1 MKLSKLYTTDTVAK
15 RNNDGSSVAYVCTKK
30 LSELYPDLDMEFDT
44 TILLNNG
51 STSEL
56 LNTGAFGQNATAYNN
71 NNTLYHGEPSSKI
84 QYLGCCVVR
93 EWGFG
98 TFINLSKHLI
108 SGSSWDSNFKL
119 RFVINIISNENIG
132 YNDYQDF
139 NINNSTNVVYDF
151 NSTYVVCNFGYKKT
165 NTTRDISGYVQNPH
179 ELDGT
184 GDDGNTGKRI
194 CYDEYSVMATAYN
207 KYLADT
213 ANISKS
219 NIGELAFAYLINGD
233 YFLVRKPLYV
243 PDSGYSHVGVTIDSN
258 KYYLTIGG
266 FADFDN
272 GISGFLPE
280 NDETKGAFAFRN
292 TSSGQYVN
300 CTNYFVTSNCAEYVL
315 NSCGLR
321 WVTTNAI
328 SKAKDFRD
336 NVRLGVMDKNGIINH
351 KEWIVGESGIQASD
365 NPNKDTSYDN
375 IPDRPSPGGD
385 DDESDDIN
393 FGYSFSGAGAFTNL
407 WYCTQKDLADL
418 RQWFLGAD
426 AEHPIPEGF
435 DPMPSIIGLFQY
447 PISLGGDVLEE
458 IKFRTSSGLI
468 VSTGVQAAR
477 GLSTNLKFDLGSINI
492 PARMRERGVPF
503 LDYESTV
510 ECYVPFCGVFQLD
523 TQTVIGKT
531 LSCTLWMSPATGECN
546 CIVYTISNGIKA
558 PVAYGSGN
566 MSSQIPI
573 SSNGWGSY
581 AAALKNATVQKN
593 QIITGAATGGISSV
607 LSGTG
612 NIAATL
618 DLGEQIAGMSVGS
631 AFGAAGLALGGAGA
645 ALGLLSTGIK
655 AYQDINAANVGIRHL
670 KASNGT
676 SINGAFSGQS
686 AWNYPMTPYVKI
698 SRPHYKKPSN
708 YAHSQG
714 IPLVEAKKLSECS
727 GFTMCVGADLTG
739 ITATQTERDIISAYL
754 TNGIII

>member
-1 MKLSKLYTTDTVAK
+1 MKLSELYTTGTVAK
-15 RNNDGSSVAYVCTKK
+15 RNNDGSSVAYVCTRP

-84 QYLGCCVVR
+84 QYLGCCIVR

-108 SGSSWDSNFKL
+108 SGSSWDANFKL
-119 RFVINIISNENIG
+119 RFVINVISSENIG
-132 YNDYQDF
+132 YNNYQDF
-139 NINNSTNVVYDF
+139 NIDNSTNVVYDF

-194 CYDEYSVMATAYN
+194 CYGEYSVMATQYN

-219 NIGELAFAYLINGD
+219 NIGELVFAYLINGD

-243 PDSGYSHVGVTIDSN
+243 PDSGYNHVGVTIDSI

-321 WVTTNAI
+321 WVTTNSI

-351 KEWIVGESGIQASD
+351 KEWIIGESGIQASD

-375 IPDRPSPGGD
+375 IPDRPSSSGGD
-385 DDESDDIN
+385 EDELDDSEITLNGNGNSFIKWFAVTGQNLLSLIDSFNSETVPTGFVPLDHIVGVYQAPFNISDFSNCGPLANIFVGKYDTN
-393 FGYSFSGAGAFTNL
+393 VQGMPLLNQGSYSTTG
-407 WYCTQKDLADL
+407 
-418 RQWFLGAD
+418 
-426 AEHPIPEGF
+426 
-435 DPMPSIIGLFQY
+435 IIASKY
-447 PISLGGDVLEE
+447 IEP
-458 IKFRTSSGLI
+458 TH
-468 VSTGVQAAR
+468 
-477 GLSTNLKFDLGSINI
+477 NN
-492 PARMRERGVPF
+492 F
-503 LDYESTV
+503 LDYEPYTSLSL
-510 ECYVPFCGVFQLD
+510 YLPFCGSCNLD
-523 TQTVIGKT
+523 ANLFVGKTVNVDYYFDIFSGDVIANVYANSTLYKT
-531 LSCTLWMSPATGECN
+531 LSGN
-546 CIVYTISNGIKA
+546 FTISQPITSQNVGLQKDTVIKGAVGVATNMLGTAGFAMSGNISGALSGAVGATISSISTYTHLNGIS
-558 PVAYGSGN
+558 PVATKGGGGRSIFYTC
-566 MSSQIPI
+566 
-573 SSNGWGSY
+573 
-581 AAALKNATVQKN
+581 KN
-593 QIITGAATGGISSV
+593 IILYKSTAIENHGAYEKYRGKV
-607 LSGTG
+607 C
-612 NIAATL
+612 
-618 DLGEQIAGMSVGS
+618 
-631 AFGAAGLALGGAGA
+631 
-645 ALGLLSTGIK
+645 
-655 AYQDINAANVGIRHL
+655 
-670 KASNGT
+670 
-676 SINGAFSGQS
+676 
-686 AWNYPMTPYVKI
+686 NYD
-698 SRPHYKKPSN
+698 S
-708 YAHSQG
+708 
-714 IPLVEAKKLSECS
+714 KLSECH
-727 GFTMCVGADLTG
+727 GYTVVDNPHIEIKCTNTEKDE
-739 ITATQTERDIISAYL
+739 ITKLLEQGVIL
-754 TNGIII
+754 P

>member
-1 MKLSKLYTTDTVAK
+1 MKLSELYTTGTVAK
-15 RNNDGSSVAYVCTKK
+15 RNNDGSSVAYVCTRP

-84 QYLGCCVVR
+84 QYLGCCIVR

-108 SGSSWDSNFKL
+108 SGSSWDANFKL
-119 RFVINIISNENIG
+119 RFVINVISSENIG
-132 YNDYQDF
+132 YNNYQDF
-139 NINNSTNVVYDF
+139 NIDNSTNVVYDF

-194 CYDEYSVMATAYN
+194 CYGEYSVMATQYN

-219 NIGELAFAYLINGD
+219 NIGELVFAYLINGD

-243 PDSGYSHVGVTIDSN
+243 PDSGYNHVGVTIDSI

-321 WVTTNAI
+321 WVTTNSI

-351 KEWIVGESGIQASD
+351 KEWIIGESGIQASD

-375 IPDRPSPGGD
+375 IPDRPSSSGGD
-385 DDESDDIN
+385 EDELDDSEITLNGNGNSFIKWFAVTGQNLLSLIDSFNSETVPTGFVPLDHIVGVYQAPFNISDFSNCGPLANIFVGKYDTN
-393 FGYSFSGAGAFTNL
+393 VQGMPLLNQGSYSTTG
-407 WYCTQKDLADL
+407 
-418 RQWFLGAD
+418 
-426 AEHPIPEGF
+426 
-435 DPMPSIIGLFQY
+435 IIASKY
-447 PISLGGDVLEE
+447 IEP
-458 IKFRTSSGLI
+458 TH
-468 VSTGVQAAR
+468 
-477 GLSTNLKFDLGSINI
+477 NN
-492 PARMRERGVPF
+492 F
-503 LDYESTV
+503 LDYEPYTSLSL
-510 ECYVPFCGVFQLD
+510 YLPFCGSCNLD
-523 TQTVIGKT
+523 ANLFVGKTVNVDYYFDIFSGDVIANVYANSTLYKT
-531 LSCTLWMSPATGECN
+531 LSGN
-546 CIVYTISNGIKA
+546 FTISQPITSQNVGLQKDTVIKGAVGVATNMLGTAGFAMSGNISGALSGAVGATISSISTYTHLNGIS
-558 PVAYGSGN
+558 PVATKGGGGRSIFYTC
-566 MSSQIPI
+566 
-573 SSNGWGSY
+573 
-581 AAALKNATVQKN
+581 KN
-593 QIITGAATGGISSV
+593 IILYKSTAIENHGAYEKYRGKV
-607 LSGTG
+607 C
-612 NIAATL
+612 
-618 DLGEQIAGMSVGS
+618 
-631 AFGAAGLALGGAGA
+631 
-645 ALGLLSTGIK
+645 
-655 AYQDINAANVGIRHL
+655 
-670 KASNGT
+670 
-676 SINGAFSGQS
+676 
-686 AWNYPMTPYVKI
+686 NYD
-698 SRPHYKKPSN
+698 S
-708 YAHSQG
+708 
-714 IPLVEAKKLSECS
+714 KLSECH
-727 GFTMCVGADLTG
+727 GYTVVDNPHLEIKCTNTEKDE
-739 ITATQTERDIISAYL
+739 ITKLLEQGVIL
-754 TNGIII
+754 P